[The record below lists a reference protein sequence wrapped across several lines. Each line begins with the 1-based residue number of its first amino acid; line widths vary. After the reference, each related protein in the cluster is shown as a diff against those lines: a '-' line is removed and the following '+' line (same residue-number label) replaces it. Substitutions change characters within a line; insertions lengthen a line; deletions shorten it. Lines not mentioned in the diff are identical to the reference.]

1 MKKLLM
7 IILIGVLL
15 VGCSS
20 KEKEVVDSI
29 KFKEEY
35 ESINGEV
42 SYGENTYR
50 ELSIDKDNPIIY
62 KSAKDIVEMIDNKET
77 FIVYFGFST
86 CPWCR
91 SVISNL
97 INVAKDLEID
107 TIYYVD
113 IKEIR
118 DVLKLDADKDAYID
132 KEGTN
137 DYYDLLFKLND
148 VLDDYTLKDEEG
160 NEVSTNR
167 KRIYAPNIVAV
178 VDGKA
183 TKMTTGISDKQED
196 AYMELTDEI
205 NKDSYDMIKCVLEC
219 TKEEKEVCPLDKSC

>member
-15 VGCSS
+15 VGCSN
-20 KEKEVVDSI
+20 KEKEVSDSL

-77 FIVYFGFST
+77 FVVYFGFGT

-107 TIYYVD
+107 TIYYVEV
-113 IKEIR
+113 KEIR

-137 DYYDLLFKLND
+137 DYYDLLNRLND

-160 NEVSTNR
+160 NEIGTNR

-178 VDGKA
+178 VDGNA

-219 TKEEKEVCPLDKSC
+219 TKKEKDVCPLDKSC

>member
-20 KEKEVVDSI
+20 KEKEVSDSI

-62 KSAKDIVEMIDNKET
+62 KNAKDIVEMIDNKET
-77 FIVYFGFST
+77 FVVYFGFST

-97 INVAKDLEID
+97 ITVSKDLEID

-113 IKEIR
+113 VKEIR

-137 DYYDLLFKLND
+137 DYYDLLDRLND

-160 NEVSTNR
+160 NEISTNR

-178 VDGKA
+178 VDGNA

-196 AYMELTDEI
+196 AYMQLTDEI

-219 TKEEKEVCPLDKSC
+219 TKKEKEVCPLDKSC

>member
-20 KEKEVVDSI
+20 KEKELDDAI

-77 FIVYFGFST
+77 FVVYFGFST

-137 DYYDLLFKLND
+137 DYYDLLDRLND
-148 VLDDYTLKDEEG
+148 VLDDYTLKDEED
-160 NEVSTNR
+160 NEISTNR

-183 TKMTTGISDKQED
+183 TKMTTGISDMQEN
-196 AYMELTDEI
+196 AYMQLTDEI

-219 TKEEKEVCPLDKSC
+219 INKEKEVCPLDKSC

>member
-20 KEKEVVDSI
+20 KEKEVSDSI

-77 FIVYFGFST
+77 FVVYFGFST

-97 INVAKDLEID
+97 INVSKDLEID

-113 IKEIR
+113 VKEIR

-137 DYYDLLFKLND
+137 DYYDLLDRLND

-160 NEVSTNR
+160 NEISTNR

-178 VDGKA
+178 VDGNA

-196 AYMELTDEI
+196 AYMQLTDEI

-219 TKEEKEVCPLDKSC
+219 TKKEKDVCPLDKSC

>member
-15 VGCSS
+15 VGCSN
-20 KEKEVVDSI
+20 KEKEVSDSI

-42 SYGENTYR
+42 SYGDNTYR

-77 FIVYFGFST
+77 FVVYFGFST

-91 SVISNL
+91 SVINNL
-97 INVAKDLEID
+97 INVSKDLEID

-113 IKEIR
+113 VKEIR
-118 DVLKLDADKDAYID
+118 DVMKLDDDGTIYVS
-132 KEGTN
+132 KEGT
-137 DYYDLLFKLND
+137 DEYYDLLDRLND
-148 VLDDYTLKDEEG
+148 VLDDYTLTDKEN
-160 NEVSTNR
+160 NEVNTNE
-167 KRIYAPNIVAV
+167 KRIYAPNIVAI

-183 TKMTTGISDKQED
+183 TKMTTGISDMQEN
-196 AYMELTDEI
+196 AYMELSDEI

-219 TKEEKEVCPLDKSC
+219 IKKEKEVCTLDRNC